1 MVSVVVPVYN
11 SEESLPILVERLSAV
26 LEPLGELR
34 ELILVNDGSRDR
46 SWQVIQNLA
55 SRHAWIRGFSLMR
68 NYGQHNALLCGI
80 RAARYPVIVTLDDD
94 LQTPPEEVPRLLAEL
109 EKGWDVVYGAP
120 ERQTHGL
127 LRDLA
132 SSITKLAL
140 QSAMGAKNARKVSPL
155 RAFRTH
161 LRDAFANYSGSHV
174 SIDVLLTW
182 GTKSFSAI
190 PVRND
195 PRTIG
200 VSNYT
205 LGKLTIHA
213 LNMMTGFSTL
223 PLQIA
228 SIIGFLFTF
237 VGLAVLC
244 FVIGRYMILGQS
256 VPGFPFLAS
265 IIAIF
270 SGAQLF
276 ALGIIGE
283 YLARMHFRMMD
294 RPSYAVLS
302 TVEQNTEKNQAP
314 AIPPRSI
321 FASQV

>member
-1 MVSVVVPVYN
+1 VVSVVVPVYN
-11 SEESLPILVERLSAV
+11 SEESLPLLVERLSAA
-26 LEPLGELR
+26 LEPHRELG
-34 ELILVNDGSRDR
+34 ELILVNDGSRDD
-46 SWQVIQNLA
+46 SWQVVQNLA
-55 SRHAWIRGFSLMR
+55 AGHSWIRGFSLMR

-109 EKGWDVVYGAP
+109 EAGWDVVYGSP
-120 ERQTHGL
+120 RHQTHGF
-127 LRDLA
+127 LRDFA

-140 QSAMGAKNARKVSPL
+140 QSAMGARNARNVSAL

-205 LGKLTIHA
+205 LRKLILHA

-244 FVIGRYMILGQS
+244 WVVGRYLILGGS
-256 VPGFPFLAS
+256 MPGFPFLAS
-265 IIAIF
+265 IIAVF

-294 RPSYAVLS
+294 RPSYTILS
-302 TVEQNTEKNQAP
+302 TVGRPDEIGHAASTP
-314 AIPPRSI
+314 ARSTV
-321 FASQV
+321 ASQV